1 MYKDGLPMFFDQ
13 IKNDPE
19 LQGHKFSNKKDTMYI
34 DNKLCGYAIPL
45 SIANILKSSTYENV
59 DTIIFDEFIIDKGCY
74 HYLQNEVTQFLD
86 LLETIGRLRDIRVI
100 MLANAISITNPYFT
114 YFDISLPYNTNI
126 KTFKDGLIAIEYIK
140 NEEYRKVKKES
151 KFGKLI
157 AGTDYGSYA
166 IDNEFLRDSKVFI
179 SKRSKDARFDFI
191 FILNNKKYGIWRD
204 YDLQTMYVSS
214 KFDPNCP
221 VVFAINPD
229 DHTPDTILL
238 RCRTSPFFKSLIDY
252 YRLGKLNFDN
262 QKIKNDIMSFIT
274 KHLTY

>member
-34 DNKLCGYAIPL
+34 DDKLCGYAIPL

-114 YFDISLPYNTNI
+114 YFDISLPYNANI

-229 DHTPDTILL
+229 DHTTDTILL